1 MYNHNEHYLMFCILR
16 SIVLTIQNVCRL
28 DFLQLSTLEALWTVV
43 KTLLH
48 RQKRLLSFKT
58 NSCLCLMINNQLS
71 TTKNILVRWMKR
83 SGHGDYASGDV
94 AKTGDKSSL
103 RGVFVVK
110 RVLNRIWNWFIKFEF
125 TQMVFDSRLQLC
137 DQWNTVY
144 RRKRKQE
151 HFWIIL
157 WKALEPLKGN
167 KSQKTIPVMWQ
178 YTVYNKY

>member
-1 MYNHNEHYLMFCILR
+1 MFCILR

-83 SGHGDYASGDV
+83 SGHGDYASGENRWQIV
-94 AKTGDKSSL
+94 LA
-103 RGVFVVK
+103 VK
-110 RVLNRIWNWFIKFEF
+110 RFLNRIWNWLIVFRCTLEIA
-125 TQMVFDSRLQLC
+125 QMVFGSRLQLC
-137 DQWNTVY
+137 DQWNTAY
-144 RRKRKQE
+144 NRKRKQE
-151 HFWIIL
+151 HFWNIL
-157 WKALEPLKGN
+157 WRTFELLKAN
-167 KSQKTIPVMWQ
+167 KSQKTFPVMWQ
-178 YTVYNKY
+178 YNCLHLVLTV